1 MVHIY
6 LDAMGGD
13 NAPQCTVEGALEA
26 LEVLRGVDDIGI
38 VRLSHRDV
46 VRHELVQAIVRAY
59 ERRQAASPRSTGERR
74 FAPKR

>member
-1 MVHIY
+1 M
-6 LDAMGGD
+6 LKG
-13 NAPQCTVEGALEA
+13 VE
-26 LEVLRGVDDIGI
+26 DIGI
-38 VRLSHRDV
+38 VTLTHKDV